1 MKRGL
6 AITLALAM
14 LAVLFVGIP
23 AAGASEPTVK
33 LKWML
38 HGSNV
43 IDDKPILEAVNAYLK
58 DKINAELQVIW
69 GTWGDFDTNVVTSI
83 NSGDDIDIYFTCS
96 WSANEYSRYA
106 KQGAYV
112 RLDDPD
118 NNLLEQ
124 YAPDLFTKLPKVLA
138 DAAVVEGADGVG
150 VYGIPGYKEVA
161 QQYTWDINTPLLEE
175 LGYTVD
181 DVGDFY
187 ELGPLLQKAKEA
199 KGPDFYPLNLE
210 VGVIIRIAMNT
221 TFPASDSLISFP
233 FNPEHPAQSGT
244 EVYDTF
250 EMPEFAKY
258 CAKIREYFLAGYI
271 NPVHAT
277 AEASSAAR
285 TDAQM
290 TGNYL
295 IGTQVYSP
303 GYDTQASLERKFPVT
318 FKPTHKSLI
327 DTVSARGAMMA
338 ISTASKNPAKALE
351 FLALLNTDPTLFT
364 MVAYGVEG
372 IHYNL
377 TDEGLIEFTDKHND
391 YLPWRNGLGNITQ
404 LPLTVQDDPL
414 IWEKFAEFND
424 GEGLPILGF
433 TLNQEPIQNE
443 LAALANVRAEY
454 MDQLGSGVVDPDV
467 VLPEA
472 IAKLKANGIDKVI
485 EEVNSQIKAFIESK

>member
-14 LAVLFVGIP
+14 LAVLFVSIP

-43 IDDKPILEAVNAYLK
+43 TDDKPVLEAVNAYLK
-58 DKINAELQVIW
+58 DKINAELQIIW
-69 GTWGDFDTNVVTSI
+69 DTWGDFDTNVVTSI

-175 LGYTVD
+175 LGYTVE
-181 DVGDFY
+181 DVGNFY

-233 FNPEHPAQSGT
+233 F
-244 EVYDTF
+244 
-250 EMPEFAKY
+250 
-258 CAKIREYFLAGYI
+258 
-271 NPVHAT
+271 
-277 AEASSAAR
+277 
-285 TDAQM
+285 
-290 TGNYL
+290 
-295 IGTQVYSP
+295 
-303 GYDTQASLERKFPVT
+303 
-318 FKPTHKSLI
+318 
-327 DTVSARGAMMA
+327 
-338 ISTASKNPAKALE
+338 
-351 FLALLNTDPTLFT
+351 
-364 MVAYGVEG
+364 
-372 IHYNL
+372 
-377 TDEGLIEFTDKHND
+377 
-391 YLPWRNGLGNITQ
+391 
-404 LPLTVQDDPL
+404 
-414 IWEKFAEFND
+414 
-424 GEGLPILGF
+424 
-433 TLNQEPIQNE
+433 
-443 LAALANVRAEY
+443 
-454 MDQLGSGVVDPDV
+454 
-467 VLPEA
+467 
-472 IAKLKANGIDKVI
+472 
-485 EEVNSQIKAFIESK
+485 